1 MCGAAGARRSTVAE
15 PDGGSGRADSSA
27 GREAPP
33 NEVST
38 GAAADTGLPR
48 PLDCGLGGLCPRCG
62 AKTLFAGWTRFA
74 ERCHACGLDYAA
86 FNVGD
91 GPAAFL
97 TLILGALVVIGAVTL
112 ELTLGPPL
120 WVQLLIWAPVTLA
133 GVVLSLRLAKGWLIA
148 LEYRNAAR
156 EGRLKQ

>member
-1 MCGAAGARRSTVAE
+1 MADPEGASGVGPDIPANEAGAVAGVPPRPFDCGAK
-15 PDGGSGRADSSA
+15 
-27 GREAPP
+27 
-33 NEVST
+33 
-38 GAAADTGLPR
+38 
-48 PLDCGLGGLCPRCG
+48 GLCPRCG
-62 AKTLFAGWTRFA
+62 AKTLFSGWIKFA
-74 ERCHACGLDYAA
+74 DRCGGCGLDYNA

-97 TLILGALVVIGAVTL
+97 TLILGTIVVIGAVTL
-112 ELTLGPPL
+112 ELSLSPPF
-120 WVQLLIWAPVTLA
+120 WVHLLIWPPVTLA